1 MFAPGPGIQLFAG
14 VQLFELVCSGI
25 LELVEQLEQ
34 KPSGDEFEKLVTRV
48 DELDEKVNE
57 ESESSVYTASEAPS

>member
-1 MFAPGPGIQLFAG
+1 MFAPGIQLFAG
-14 VQLFELVCSGI
+14 VHLFELVCSGI

-34 KPSGDEFEKLVTRV
+34 KASGDEFEKLVTRV

-57 ESESSVYTASEAPS
+57 ESESSVYTPSEAPS